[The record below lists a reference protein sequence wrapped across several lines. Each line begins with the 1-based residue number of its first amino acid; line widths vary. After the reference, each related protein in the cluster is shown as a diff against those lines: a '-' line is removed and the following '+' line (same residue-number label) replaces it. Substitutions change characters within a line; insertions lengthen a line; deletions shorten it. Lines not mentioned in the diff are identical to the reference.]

1 MSTYQHALAYLLG
14 LEGLA
19 LLRGWAGDFDE
30 AFTRSRLCEVRQL
43 LDDPMLSAHPGVTAA
58 RGTTIDGY
66 QQWSASYDEPNG
78 LFDVDEPFVYGIVD
92 RLPAGVALDAACG
105 TGRFSEG
112 LARRGH
118 QVIGVDSSPDMLAL
132 ARRRVPDARFE
143 SGDLTQLPLPVTS
156 VDMVVCALALAHL
169 PSLDPVMTEFA
180 RVLRP
185 GGHLIVSDVHHE
197 LILRGSV
204 VTSMGPTE
212 NPAWCPPTATLPARS
227 YERHSPRG
235 FWSAA
240 AKSQALPREAKCPPG
255 SRRPRPRPL
264 GRNWANGRNGRGR

>member
-1 MSTYQHALAYLLG
+1 MSTYQHPLAYLLG

-112 LARRGH
+112 LARGTPGH
-118 QVIGVDSSPDMLAL
+118 WCRQLSGHVGVGPPPGTGCTL
-132 ARRRVPDARFE
+132 RVGR
-143 SGDLTQLPLPVTS
+143 
-156 VDMVVCALALAHL
+156 
-169 PSLDPVMTEFA
+169 LDPTA
-180 RVLRP
+180 AP
-185 GGHLIVSDVHHE
+185 CHL
-197 LILRGSV
+197 
-204 VTSMGPTE
+204 
-212 NPAWCPPTATLPARS
+212 C
-227 YERHSPRG
+227 
-235 FWSAA
+235 
-240 AKSQALPREAKCPPG
+240 
-255 SRRPRPRPL
+255 
-264 GRNWANGRNGRGR
+264 